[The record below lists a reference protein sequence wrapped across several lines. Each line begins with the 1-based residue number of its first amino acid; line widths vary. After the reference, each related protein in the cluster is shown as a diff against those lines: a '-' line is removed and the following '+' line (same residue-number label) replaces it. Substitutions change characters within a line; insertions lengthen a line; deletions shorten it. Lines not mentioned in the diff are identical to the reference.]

1 MAWNE
6 PGKDNDKDK
15 DKQKDPWQSGGGQQ
29 PPDLDEIF
37 KNLKGNV
44 IRLFGGKG
52 NDSRGSST
60 KRGGGGTGGL
70 VLVILLAVAV
80 WVVVT
85 SFYIIDEQERGVV
98 LRFGEHVK
106 TMQPGFNVTLPRPI
120 DKVFKV
126 NVTQLSNEKTSAQML
141 TLDENIVDVSLDVQ
155 YKILD
160 PEDYLFYDVDPDSS
174 LIQVAESAMRQ
185 VVGDNTLDY
194 VLLEGRAEMTS
205 TIKGIIQDTLD
216 SYQSGLIINN
226 VNFESVRQPQ
236 EVKEAF
242 DDAIKAREDKER
254 SQREATAYAN
264 QKLPE
269 SRGTS
274 ARLIQEAEA
283 YKAVLVAQAKGE
295 VERFNLLLTEYQR
308 APEVTRQRLYLE
320 TMENVLGR
328 TPKVLLDADGGGNL
342 MMLPLEQI
350 MSGKMRQRL
359 SPSDNNTMPRELP
372 SFQASPEAGQSGQ
385 GRDSTT
391 RPTRGGGGR

>member
-6 PGKDNDKDK
+6 PGKDK

-37 KNLKGNV
+37 RNLKGNV
-44 IRLFGGKG
+44 TRLFGGKG
-52 NDSRGSST
+52 NGSRGNPT
-60 KRGGGGTGGL
+60 KRGGSGGSGGIAL
-70 VLVILLAVAV
+70 IVLLGVAV

-98 LRFGEHVK
+98 LRFGKHVK

-120 DKVFKV
+120 DQVYKV

-141 TLDENIVDVSLDVQ
+141 TVDENIVDVSLDVQ

-160 PEDYLFYDVDPDSS
+160 PEDYLFYDVNPDNS

-194 VLLEGRAEMTS
+194 VLLEGRSQMTS
-205 TIKGIIQDTLD
+205 TIKEIIQETLD
-216 SYQSGLIINN
+216 NYQSGLIVNN
-226 VNFESVRQPQ
+226 VNFESVKQPQ

-264 QKLPE
+264 QKIPE
-269 SRGTS
+269 SRGTA

-283 YKAVLVAQAKGE
+283 YKAVLVTQAKGE
-295 VERFNLLLTEYQR
+295 VERFNLLLSEYQR

-350 MSGKMRQRL
+350 MNGKMRQRL

-372 SFQASPEAGQSGQ
+372 SFQASPEAGRTGLD
-385 GRDSTT
+385 RDSSS
-391 RPTRGGGGR
+391 RPSRGDGR